1 MRSWDALTGTC
12 MRTLEGH
19 TSWVRSVAYSPD
31 GKHLA
36 SGSFDT
42 TVKIWDT
49 ATGTCTRTLED
60 KAQGDTSRRLSLSQG
75 EWGSVPST
83 S

>member
-12 MRTLEGH
+12 TRTLEGH
-19 TSWVRSVAYSPD
+19 TSSVESVAYSPD

-36 SGSFDT
+36 SGSYDET
-42 TVKIWDT
+42 IKIWDT

-60 KAQGDTSRRLSLSQG
+60 KAQGDASRRISLSQG
-75 EWGSVPST
+75 E
-83 S
+83 